1 MPRRAKADF
10 LTVHN
15 YVTEKIPM
23 VKKLLCAVAAAL
35 LLVASFAHAAV
46 PWTFSND
53 TRYLAMGDSLAAGLG
68 AIPVTQGYAY
78 LLYKGGT
85 FDSLTNTIFV
95 DAGMP
100 GAKSL
105 DVLDFQVPQAVNI
118 FQPDVVTLSVGGNDL
133 LEILGGANP
142 VTVLTTF
149 QANLTNILVTL
160 RTGLPNALIIIGNQ
174 YDIPEITA
182 GIPGA
187 LQAIAAFN
195 DIIAGVAQA
204 TGVRVADVFDAFQGR
219 TGLLLIERHGAGA
232 FEVHP
237 TNAGYRV
244 MADAFAAAAN

>member
-1 MPRRAKADF
+1 VIR
-10 LTVHN
+10 
-15 YVTEKIPM
+15 
-23 VKKLLCAVAAAL
+23 KLLGAAAAAL
-35 LLVASFAHAAV
+35 LFVSSFAHAEI

-53 TRYLAMGDSLAAGLG
+53 TRYLAMGDSLAAGQG

-85 FDSLTNTIFV
+85 FDSLTNTIFA
-95 DAGMP
+95 DAAVP
-100 GAKSL
+100 GAKSA

-118 FQPDVVTLSVGGNDL
+118 FQPDVVTISVGGNDL
-133 LEILGGANP
+133 LEILGGADP
-142 VTVLTTF
+142 VTVLTAF

-160 RTGLPNALIIIGNQ
+160 RADLPKALIIIGNQ
-174 YDIPEITA
+174 YDIPDITA

-187 LQAIAAFN
+187 TLVIGKFN
-195 DIIAGVAQA
+195 AIIAGVAQA

-219 TGLLLIERHGAGA
+219 NGLLLIERHGASA

-244 MADAFAAAAN
+244 MADTFAAAAR